1 MRKLLSML
9 IPMLHNSLLLFP
21 DFALIALGFALS
33 QWTSLKRDVW
43 SGIERLVYYVLFP
56 VLLFSTSSRG
66 HYTLGGAATVLLAG
80 IGALLCGIALAYA
93 AFWLRADK
101 RCTASGAQCAFRFN
115 SYIALAVADRLGGA
129 QAVSLVA
136 VLIAF
141 GVPLCNAAAVWPL
154 ARHAQQGLLREL
166 VRNPLIV
173 ATASGLVAHSL
184 GLRPPELVL
193 PVLDRIGNASIAM
206 GLMTVGA
213 GLQLRG
219 IHREWR
225 LTLWLMTVRHALIPL
240 IAWGL
245 ALWLRLT
252 PLETMVVVMFA
263 AMPTASSAYVLAVRM
278 GGDGPYVAGLVS
290 LSTLLGAL
298 SLTVFLGLLQVV

>member
-1 MRKLLSML
+1 ML
-9 IPMLHNSLLLFP
+9 RLMSHNAMLLFP

-43 SGIERLVYYVLFP
+43 GGVERLVYYVLFP

-66 HYTLGGAATVLLAG
+66 YYTLAGASSVLLAG

-101 RCTASGAQCAFRFN
+101 RCTASGVQCAFRFN

-141 GVPLCNAAAVWPL
+141 GVPLCNAAAVWAL
-154 ARHAQQGLLREL
+154 ARHAQRGLLREL
-166 VRNPLIV
+166 LRNPLIV
-173 ATASGLVAHSL
+173 ATAAGLVAHSL

-225 LTLWLMTVRHALIPL
+225 LTVWLMAVRHALIPL

-252 PLETMVVVMFA
+252 PLEAMVVVMFA
-263 AMPTASSAYVLAVRM
+263 AMPTASSAYVLAARM

-290 LSTLLGAL
+290 LSTLLGAVSLPVFL
-298 SLTVFLGLLQVV
+298 SLMHFG

>member
-1 MRKLLSML
+1 MW
-9 IPMLHNSLLLFP
+9 HNALLLFP
-21 DFALIALGFALS
+21 DFALIALGLALS

-43 SGIERLVYYVLFP
+43 SAVERLVYYVLFP

-66 HYTLGGAATVLLAG
+66 HYTLGGAFSVLLTG
-80 IGALLCGIALAYA
+80 IGALACGIALAYA
-93 AFWLRADK
+93 AFWLKADR
-101 RCTASGAQCAFRFN
+101 RCTASGVQCAFRFN

-141 GVPLCNAAAVWPL
+141 GVPLCNAAAVWAL
-154 ARHAQQGLLREL
+154 ARHAQRGLLREL
-166 VRNPLIV
+166 LRNPLIL
-173 ATASGLVAHSL
+173 ATAAGLLAHSL
-184 GLRPPELVL
+184 GLRPPELLL

-219 IHREWR
+219 LHREWR
-225 LTLWLMTVRHALIPL
+225 LSAWLMAVRHLLIPL
-240 IAWGL
+240 VAWGL
-245 ALWLRLT
+245 AVALHLT
-252 PLETMVVVMFA
+252 PLQAMVVVMFA

-290 LSTLLGAL
+290 LSTLLGAI
-298 SLTVFLGLLQVV
+298 SLPLFLGLVQSG

>member
-1 MRKLLSML
+1 MW
-9 IPMLHNSLLLFP
+9 HNALLLFP
-21 DFALIALGFALS
+21 DFALIALGLALS
-33 QWTSLKRDVW
+33 QWTSLKRNVW
-43 SGIERLVYYVLFP
+43 SAVERLVYYVLFP

-66 HYTLGGAATVLLAG
+66 HYTLGGAFSVLLTG
-80 IGALLCGIALAYA
+80 IGALACGIALAYA
-93 AFWLRADK
+93 AFWLKADR
-101 RCTASGAQCAFRFN
+101 RCTASGVQCAFRFN

-141 GVPLCNAAAVWPL
+141 GVPLCNAAAVWAL
-154 ARHAQQGLLREL
+154 ARHAQRGLLREL
-166 VRNPLIV
+166 LRNPLIL
-173 ATASGLVAHSL
+173 ATAAGLLAHSL
-184 GLRPPELVL
+184 GLRPPELLL

-219 IHREWR
+219 LHREWR
-225 LTLWLMTVRHALIPL
+225 LSAWLMTVRHLLIPL

-245 ALWLRLT
+245 AVALHLT
-252 PLETMVVVMFA
+252 PLQTMVVVMFA

-290 LSTLLGAL
+290 LSTLLGAV
-298 SLTVFLGLLQVV
+298 SLPLFLGLVQT

>member
-1 MRKLLSML
+1 MW
-9 IPMLHNSLLLFP
+9 HNALLLFP
-21 DFALIALGFALS
+21 DFALIAVGFALS
-33 QWTSLKRDVW
+33 QWTTLKRDVW
-43 SGIERLVYYVLFP
+43 SAVERLVYYVLFP

-66 HYTLGGAATVLLAG
+66 HYTLGGAASVLLAG
-80 IGALLCGIALAYA
+80 IGALVCGIALAYA
-93 AFWLRADK
+93 AFWLKADR
-101 RCTASGAQCAFRFN
+101 RCTASGVQCGFRFN

-141 GVPLCNAAAVWPL
+141 GVPLCNAAAVWAL
-154 ARHAQQGLLREL
+154 ARHAQRGLLREL
-166 VRNPLIV
+166 LRNPLIL
-173 ATASGLVAHSL
+173 ATAAGLATHSL
-184 GLRPPELVL
+184 GVQLPELVL
-193 PVLDRIGNASIAM
+193 PVFDRIGNASIAM

-219 IHREWR
+219 IHREAR
-225 LTLWLMTVRHALIPL
+225 LTAWLMAVRHLIVPL

-245 ALWLRLT
+245 AIALHLT
-252 PLETMVVVMFA
+252 PLQATVVVMFA

-290 LSTLLGAL
+290 LSTMLGAV
-298 SLTVFLGLLQVV
+298 SLPLFLELVQRG

>member
-1 MRKLLSML
+1 MW
-9 IPMLHNSLLLFP
+9 HNALLLFP
-21 DFALIALGFALS
+21 DFALIALGLALS

-43 SGIERLVYYVLFP
+43 SAVERLVYYVLFP

-66 HYTLGGAATVLLAG
+66 HYTLGGAVAVLLAG
-80 IGALLCGIALAYA
+80 IGALVCGIALAYA
-93 AFWLRADK
+93 AFWLKAD
-101 RCTASGAQCAFRFN
+101 RRSAASGVQCAFRFN

-141 GVPLCNAAAVWPL
+141 GVPLCNAAAVWAL
-154 ARHAQQGLLREL
+154 ARHAQRGLLREL
-166 VRNPLIV
+166 LRNPLIL
-173 ATASGLVAHSL
+173 ATAAGLLAHSL
-184 GLRPPELVL
+184 GLRPPELLL

-219 IHREWR
+219 LHREWR
-225 LTLWLMTVRHALIPL
+225 LSAWLMTVRHLLIPL

-245 ALWLRLT
+245 AVALHLT
-252 PLETMVVVMFA
+252 PLQTMVVVMFA

-290 LSTLLGAL
+290 LSTLLGAV
-298 SLTVFLGLLQVV
+298 SLPLFLGLVQT

>member
-1 MRKLLSML
+1 MW
-9 IPMLHNSLLLFP
+9 HNALLLFP
-21 DFALIALGFALS
+21 DFALIALGLALS

-43 SGIERLVYYVLFP
+43 SAVERLVYYVLFP

-66 HYTLGGAATVLLAG
+66 HYTLGGAFSVLLTG
-80 IGALLCGIALAYA
+80 IGALACGIALAYA
-93 AFWLRADK
+93 AFWLKADR
-101 RCTASGAQCAFRFN
+101 RCAASGVQCAFRFN

-141 GVPLCNAAAVWPL
+141 GVPLCNAAAVWAL
-154 ARHAQQGLLREL
+154 ARHAQRGLLREL
-166 VRNPLIV
+166 LRNPLIL
-173 ATASGLVAHSL
+173 ATAAGLLAHSL
-184 GLRPPELVL
+184 GLRPPELLL

-219 IHREWR
+219 LHREWR
-225 LTLWLMTVRHALIPL
+225 LSAWLMTVRHLLIPL

-245 ALWLRLT
+245 AVALHLT
-252 PLETMVVVMFA
+252 PLQTMVVVMFA

-290 LSTLLGAL
+290 LSTLLGAV
-298 SLTVFLGLLQVV
+298 SLPLFLGLVQT